1 MFETVLC
8 KLSPLKVDSNK
19 LTIGMAAYGNAE
31 TTTHA
36 LHALFASVSGKF
48 ELILVDDASA
58 DDTLTLFESVAEQHP
73 NTKIFR
79 LEKNIEYSG
88 SLNLILSHAKGESI
102 IFLSNDIFVTPAYI
116 KELLSISFSM
126 PEAGIIRGCSN
137 FVDNGLPLH
146 TIKDCGELDNF
157 DDLFAYAAQRALK
170 YAGRTVEDPFLTGD
184 AFMVTRSVLD
194 RIGFID
200 QRFFGYFADHDFGV
214 RARQAGFSPQLALGA
229 FAWHQHASNMDYL
242 PDEQKQAKIQTRWA
256 RANENWA
263 RFKDKYGIPASMPY
277 TGMRRIPW
285 DGLAADQSL
294 QKKII
299 PPGDYSANCLPQP
312 NSDGWPIHKAIQAS
326 RRARKLME
334 SANLSEAEQL
344 CKAALVEQPDCSEL
358 LNVLGVVQVYQG
370 RVVTGIKNLRLSVSA
385 DPDNVKAHSN
395 LLLSMHYHQGNSD
408 LAILR
413 ESKRWAAL
421 HAEALTVTEMPVIK
435 RSRIRVAYISPDF
448 RRHSVSSFFMPLLSN
463 HNRERFEI
471 FCISDVATPDA
482 ITAKMVALADG
493 WRDISGMNDSEAE
506 TVIREVAPDI
516 LIDLTGHTGHQIR
529 LPLISKRLAPIQIN
543 WLGYPGTTGLSQID
557 YRLTD
562 AVADPVGIPDRYHT
576 EKLFRLSNGF
586 LCYRPLEEAPEV
598 SELPAFSNGYVTFGC
613 FNILPKIQDVMIDAW
628 CSILKLLPESSLILK
643 NHFLRDTATAN
654 RMRRKFKS
662 LGISGERLELL
673 PSDVDIRS
681 HLSQYS
687 RIDIALD
694 TYPYAGTTTTCEALW
709 QGVPVV
715 SLCGNRHASRVG
727 LSIMRQ
733 LGHEEFVA
741 KSIEQYCDIAC
752 SMARDL
758 DSLQDMR
765 QLLRFEMYDSPLC
778 DEEAFTKSVEAFF
791 EKCVASV

>member
-1 MFETVLC
+1 MFETVFC
-8 KLSPLKVDSNK
+8 KLSPQKVDSNK

-48 ELILVDDASA
+48 ELILVDDAST
-58 DDTLTLFESVAEQHP
+58 DDTLTLFESVAEYHP

-79 LEKNIEYSG
+79 LERNIEYSG
-88 SLNLILSHAKGESI
+88 SLNLILSHAKGEII

-116 KELLSISFSM
+116 KELLSISSAM

-157 DDLFAYAAQRALK
+157 DDLFVYAAQRALK

-200 QRFFGYFADHDFGV
+200 QRFFGYFADHDFGL

-229 FAWHQHASNMDYL
+229 FAWHQHGSNMDYL
-242 PDEQKQAKIQTRWA
+242 PDAQKQAKIKTRWA

-263 RFKDKYGIPASMPY
+263 RFKDKYALPASMPY

-294 QKKII
+294 QKKI
-299 PPGDYSANCLPQP
+299 PPGDYSANCLPQLD
-312 NSDGWPIHKAIQAS
+312 SDGWCMHKAIQAS
-326 RRARKLME
+326 RRARRLME
-334 SANLSEAEQL
+334 SAKLSEAEQL

-358 LNVLGVVQVYQG
+358 LNILGVVQVYQG
-370 RVVTGIKNLRLSVSA
+370 RVVAGIKTLRLAVSA
-385 DPDNVKAHSN
+385 APDNFKAHSN
-395 LLLSMHYHQGNSD
+395 LLLSMLYHQGNSD
-408 LAILR
+408 RSILR

-421 HAEALTVTEMPVIK
+421 HAEALPVTEIPVIK

-448 RRHSVSSFFMPLLSN
+448 RRHSVASFFMPLLAN
-463 HNRERFEI
+463 HDRERFEL
-471 FCISDVATPDA
+471 FCISDVATPDT
-482 ITAKMVALADG
+482 ITAQMVTLVDG
-493 WRDISGMNDSEAE
+493 WRDICGLSNSEAE
-506 TVIREVAPDI
+506 LIIREVAPDI
-516 LIDLTGHTGHQIR
+516 LVDLAGHTGQQIR
-529 LPLISKRLAPIQIN
+529 LQLFSKRLAPVQVS
-543 WLGYPGTTGLSQID
+543 WLGYPGTTGLSNID

-562 AVADPVGIPDRYHT
+562 SAADPFGLTDRYHT
-576 EKLFRLSNGF
+576 EKLRRLPNGF
-586 LCYRPLEEAPEV
+586 LCYRPLEEAPDI
-598 SELPAFSNGYVTFGC
+598 SELPAFSNGHVTFGC
-613 FNILPKIQDVMIDAW
+613 FNMLPKIQDIMIDAW
-628 CSILKLLPESSLILK
+628 CSIMKTLPESRLILK
-643 NHFLRDTATAN
+643 NHFFRDTATAN

-662 LGISGERLELL
+662 LGISGERMDLL
-673 PSDVDIRS
+673 PSDVDMRS

-687 RIDIALD
+687 KIDIALD
-694 TYPYAGTTTTCEALW
+694 TFPYAGTTTTCEALW

-715 SLCGNRHASRVG
+715 SLSGNRHASRVG

-733 LGHEEFVA
+733 LGHEELVA
-741 KSIEQYCDIAC
+741 DSIEQYCNIAC
-752 SMARDL
+752 SLARDL

-791 EKCVASV
+791 EESVASV